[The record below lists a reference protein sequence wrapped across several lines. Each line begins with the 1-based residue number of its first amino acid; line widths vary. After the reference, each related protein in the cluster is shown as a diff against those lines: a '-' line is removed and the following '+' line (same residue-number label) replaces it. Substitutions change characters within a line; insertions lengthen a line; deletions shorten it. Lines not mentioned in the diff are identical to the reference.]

1 VGGEIYRLLGID
13 DHMTSAYHPEADVL
27 AERFPRQLKDS
38 CQAGLC
44 GRDWLPATPPLVLL
58 GLSAAT
64 EEHLAISAAERV
76 NLQTLTLTGQFLEAK
91 ELSASDFM
99 DRLRDTGPPSQYS
112 HTASTPAGD
121 TQDVLFKDL
130 MQVVYIYIRGDR
142 SKPPFSQE

>member
-1 VGGEIYRLLGID
+1 V
-13 DHMTSAYHPEADVL
+13 
-27 AERFPRQLKDS
+27 
-38 CQAGLC
+38 
-44 GRDWLPATPPLVLL
+44 

-76 NLQTLTLTGQFLEAK
+76 NGQTLTLPGPFLEAK

-99 DRLRDTGPPSQYS
+99 DRLRDTAPPSQNF

-130 MQVVYIYIRGDR
+130 MQVVYIYIWGGDR
-142 SKPPFSQE
+142 IKPPLSQHYEALSQQ